1 MCSTVRT
8 TTVDPSAR
16 HVRPEDHDPQL
27 LEAAGVRT
35 SLLRD
40 TDDAAAATRLL
51 DRAEAA
57 AGVPLVDEA
66 ERHRLEAALAHEQGE
81 HHHAVLARLG
91 DVCVGYAGLVIPT
104 SDEHGVGDVAVAPD
118 VADPQPVLQ
127 ALLHAV
133 DHVAEGHT
141 AHGTEVWKRQASVDD
156 VSTAIAAGYAV
167 HRRLYVL
174 GRRLDDLP
182 AAGDGSRGD
191 AGTDGQDVQDV
202 RAMTADDVDAVVAVL
217 AAAYEDS
224 AEAGWTRERFE
235 ERTGY
240 DWFDLADV
248 RVAEV
253 DGTVRGV
260 HWTKRRSAGTGEVYN
275 LAVHPAAQGARLGQ
289 RLLLDGLRHLRDV
302 GCDDVLLWVD
312 LTNEAALR
320 LYVGHG
326 FRARWEDVALRR
338 HTRGVTPHPHPV
350 PSRRG

>member
-1 MCSTVRT
+1 M
-8 TTVDPSAR
+8 
-16 HVRPEDHDPQL
+16 RPEDHDPQL

-66 ERHRLEAALAHEQGE
+66 ERHRLEAALAHGRGE
-81 HHHAVLARLG
+81 HHHAVLARIG
-91 DVCVGYAGLVIPT
+91 DACVGYAGLVIPT

-182 AAGDGSRGD
+182 SPPDAAGDGPP
-191 AGTDGQDVQDV
+191 V
-202 RAMTADDVDAVVAVL
+202 RAMTEDDVDAVVAVL
-217 AAAYEDS
+217 AAAYDGS

-235 ERTGY
+235 ERTAY

-253 DGTVRGV
+253 DGVVRGV
-260 HWTKRRSAGTGEVYN
+260 HWTKRRSAATGEVYN

-338 HTRGVTPHPHPV
+338 HTRGVPQHRHPL